1 MSETVP
7 PDGVPAAV
15 HGHNSGTLVN
25 SKGNLQEY
33 EQEIETNKKMWIKR
47 GIYFNL
53 ETLKNLVYRNLFKKV
68 LYLYQ

>member
-1 MSETVP
+1 VSETVP
-7 PDGVPAAV
+7 PHGVPAPL
-15 HGHNSGTLVN
+15 HCHHSGTLLN